1 MGGHLL
7 SIRRRFAVVAGV
19 AAGAS
24 ALAVL
29 AVLVVASAPVAGA
42 HRASHAELAALPAE
56 SAGHPILTP
65 FKHPVASSGVKPNL
79 APRDSSSPWTPLVNP
94 PPFQTPGTM
103 LLESDGTVLVHNEPD
118 NNTVAATN
126 EWWKLT
132 PDANG
137 SYADGTWS
145 QIASM
150 PADYAPLYFASAI
163 LPDGRM
169 IVEGGEYNGENAV
182 WSDQGEIYDPV
193 TNSWRSVAPP
203 KGWTNMGDAASEV
216 LTNGTF
222 MLQHPCNTCLTDPEP
237 TVDDAL
243 LNAKNL
249 TWTVIPA
256 TGKEDPNDEEGWTLE
271 PSGQVLTVDVWAA
284 VGGSQLFNPGSNT
297 WTFSGSEAP
306 GGFPVNPWP
315 LVEIGP
321 QAELPGGNVFVV
333 GAGTSTDEYPNPCTT
348 NTPAQTGLYQYKAG
362 TMGSWAAGPEI
373 PTIGGEQYAST
384 DGPAAT
390 LPDGTVLFDASAC
403 AYNIPTHFWIYN
415 PAGSGSLTQ
424 IPDAPNA
431 ENDTSY
437 QTRML
442 DLPNGQVLYNDGST
456 DMEVY
461 TGSGAPSPAWAPSI
475 RSLSDNNLR
484 PGGTYNLSGKQLAG
498 LDQGAVYGDDVQ
510 DNTNFPLVR
519 LTNNATGVVTYARTH
534 DWTSVS
540 VAPGTRSSTE
550 FTLPGSAPRGR
561 STLVVI
567 ANGIASSPSTVNV
580 S

>member
-1 MGGHLL
+1 LL
-7 SIRRRFAVVAGV
+7 SISRRFAVTAGLATGVAG
-19 AAGAS
+19 
-24 ALAVL
+24 LAVL
-29 AVLVVASAPVAGA
+29 GVLVLAGTPVAGA
-42 HRASHAELAALPAE
+42 HRASRAQLAALPAR

-65 FKHPVASSGVKPNL
+65 FKHPVASGVTPAL
-79 APRDSSSPWTPLVNP
+79 RPRDSSSPWTPLVNP
-94 PPFQTPGTM
+94 PPFGTPGTM

-150 PADYAPLYFASAI
+150 PSNYAPLYFGSAI

-169 IVEGGEYNGENAV
+169 IVEGGEYNGEDAV
-182 WSDQGEIYDPV
+182 WTNQGAIYDPT
-193 TNSWRSVAPP
+193 TNSWRSVPAPR
-203 KGWTNMGDAASEV
+203 GWTNIGDAASEV
-216 LTNGTF
+216 LDDGTF
-222 MLQHPCNTCLTDPEP
+222 MLQHACNTCTTDPEP

-249 TWTVIPA
+249 TWQVIPA

-284 VGGSQLFNPGSNT
+284 VGGSQLFNPDSDT
-297 WTFSGSEAP
+297 WTFSGAEAP
-306 GGFPVNPWP
+306 NGFPLNPWP
-315 LVEIGP
+315 VVEIGP
-321 QAELPGGNVFVV
+321 QAEVPGGNVFVV
-333 GAGTSTDEYPNPCTT
+333 GAGTSTDEYPSPCTT
-348 NTPAQTGLYQYKAG
+348 NTPAQTALYQFKAG
-362 TMGSWAAGPEI
+362 TIGSWAAGPPI
-373 PTIGGEQYAST
+373 PLVGGEQYAST

-390 LPDGTVLFDASAC
+390 LPDGNVLFDASAC
-403 AYNIPTHFWIYN
+403 TYNIPTHFWTYN
-415 PAGSGSLTQ
+415 TSSNSLTQ
-424 IPDAPNA
+424 IPDAPDA
-431 ENDTSY
+431 ANDTSY

-442 DLPNGQVLYNDGST
+442 DLPNGQVLYNDGSSE
-456 DMEVY
+456 MEVY
-461 TGSGAPSPAWAPSI
+461 TGSGAPNPAWAPSI

-498 LDQGAVYGDDVQ
+498 LDPGAVYGDDVQ

-519 LTNNATGVVTYARTH
+519 ITNSATGVVTYARTH

-540 VAPGTRSSTE
+540 VNPGTKSSTE
-550 FTLPGSAPRGR
+550 FTLPGNTPRGR
-561 STLVVI
+561 STLVVV